1 MSSASAPGTIEGW
14 VRRLGDEEFPLFAHT
29 ARTIASMSGSD
40 NTPASDLAQVILRDN
55 AMTARLLKM
64 ANSVYYNPG
73 GIRISTVS
81 RAIVILGFNTVRN
94 LALSVSL
101 VETMLS
107 GSRHDNALAELVCS
121 FHAAV
126 QAKEVADEMKLVNT
140 EELFIAALLYRIGA
154 VAFWCFPYGK
164 DDALD
169 WQYHN
174 SSSRD
179 EAEVRVLGF
188 TLRDLTVALTRDWQL
203 STLLATALTAKNN
216 RDRALRDV
224 EYAYRLA
231 DAVSKG
237 WDQPETTRLLHNI
250 AQMVD
255 KPVEWVTRLVFQNAQ
270 KAAKVM
276 EDFGITQTSRFIPPP
291 PGEAPATPA
300 AAPATDQQL
309 QLQLSILREL
319 TTLLAE
325 KADLNIMLSTVL
337 EGIYRGL
344 KMDHVVLA
352 MADAKLTRLSARFV
366 LGKDRDQ
373 WLEKFQV
380 GLAGQENIFTHV
392 MALNEPLW
400 VDKRTRLH
408 LGPLLA
414 GEVQAI
420 VGNNEFCLSPIRLQG
435 QVRGVIY
442 ADRSA
447 GFAPLT
453 EQDFLSFRHF
463 CEHANI
469 GFQLLVADSKRQ

>member
-1 MSSASAPGTIEGW
+1 MPQVSAPTTLETW
-14 VRRLGDEEFPLFAHT
+14 VRRLGEEEFPLFAHT
-29 ARTIASMSGSD
+29 ARSIASISASD
-40 NTPASDLAQVILRDN
+40 NTPANELAQVILRDN

-64 ANSVYYNPG
+64 ANSVFYNPG

-94 LALSVSL
+94 IALSISL

-107 GSRHDNALAELVCS
+107 GSRHDNALAELVRS

-126 QAKEVADEMKLVNT
+126 QAKEIAEEMKLGNT

-174 SSSRD
+174 TGDRE
-179 EAEVRVLGF
+179 EAERRVLGF
-188 TLRDLTVALTRDWQL
+188 SLRDLTVSLTRDWHL
-203 STLLATALTAKNN
+203 STLLATALTARNN
-216 RDRALRDV
+216 RDRSLRDV

-237 WDQPETTRLLHNI
+237 WDHPETGKVLHGI
-250 AQMVD
+250 AQMVE
-255 KPVEWVTRLVFQNAQ
+255 KPQEWVTRLVFQNAQ

-276 EDFGITQTSRFIPPP
+276 EDFGITNTSRFIPPA
-291 PGEAPATPA
+291 PGEAPATPT
-300 AAPATDQQL
+300 ATTQVDQSL

-325 KADLNIMLSTVL
+325 RADLNLVLSTVL

-344 KMDHVVLA
+344 RMDHVVLA
-352 MADAKLTRLSARFV
+352 MADARQSRLVARFV

-373 WLEKFQV
+373 WLQKFQFS
-380 GLAGQENIFTHV
+380 LAGQENIFTHV
-392 MALNEPLW
+392 MALDEPLW
-400 VDKRTRLH
+400 VDRRTRLH
-408 LGPLLA
+408 LGPLLGPELQGVA
-414 GEVQAI
+414 GL
-420 VGNNEFCLSPIRLQG
+420 NECMLAPVRVQG
-435 QVRGVIY
+435 QVKGVIY
-442 ADRSA
+442 ADRQA
-447 GFAPLT
+447 GGLPMA
-453 EQDFLSFRHF
+453 EQEFLSFRHF
-463 CEHANI
+463 AEHANI
-469 GFQLLVADSKRQ
+469 AFQLLAAEGKRQ